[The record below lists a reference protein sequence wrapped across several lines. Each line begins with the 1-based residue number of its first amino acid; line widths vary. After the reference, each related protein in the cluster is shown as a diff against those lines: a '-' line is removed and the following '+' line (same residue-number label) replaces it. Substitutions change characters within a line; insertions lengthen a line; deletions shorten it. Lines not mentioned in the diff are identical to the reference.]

1 MRDFFK
7 EKIEK
12 NSLPQSDEEDKKNT
26 IFPLVSS
33 VAIAHTIRVHKVH
46 LDPQEYAKLFSSLVL
61 RSDQEDHTC
70 TSFERLL
77 KQFPSEQ
84 WQ

>member
-1 MRDFFK
+1 MRDFLK

-26 IFPLVSS
+26 ILPLVSS
-33 VAIAHTIRVHKVH
+33 VAIAHTIHVHKVD
-46 LDPQEYAKLFSSLVL
+46 LDPQEYEKLFSSLVL
-61 RSDQEDHTC
+61 RPDQEDHTC

-77 KQFPSEQ
+77 KHFPSEQ

>member
-12 NSLPQSDEEDKKNT
+12 NSLPQSDEEDEKNN
-26 IFPLVSS
+26 ILPLVSS
-33 VAIAHTIRVHKVH
+33 VAIAFTIYVHKVP

-61 RSDQEDHTC
+61 RRDQEDHTC
-70 TSFERLL
+70 ISFERLL
-77 KQFPSEQ
+77 KHFPCEQ

>member
-1 MRDFFK
+1 MRNFFK

-26 IFPLVSS
+26 ILPLVSS
-33 VAIAHTIRVHKVH
+33 VAIAHTIQVHKVH
-46 LDPQEYAKLFSSLVL
+46 LDPQEYAKLFFSLVL
-61 RSDQEDHTC
+61 RLDQEDHTC

-77 KQFPSEQ
+77 KHFPSEELQ
-84 WQ
+84 